1 MNAVPPKPAA
11 PAAATRNRLQ
21 LDLAEPVALL
31 LDHVSNVL
39 GLQKSQLVAQ
49 ALLQALPG
57 LVEQADQ
64 VRKRSRE
71 LTQATQ
77 GKR

>member
-1 MNAVPPKPAA
+1 MSTIPPKPVA
-11 PAAATRNRLQ
+11 PAAASRNRLQ

-39 GLQKSQLVAQ
+39 GLQKSQVVVQ

-57 LVEQADQ
+57 LVDQADQ

-71 LTQATQ
+71 LSQAAQ
-77 GKR
+77 KK

>member
-1 MNAVPPKPAA
+1 MNATPPKPAA
-11 PAAATRNRLQ
+11 PAESGRSRLQ
-21 LDLAEPVALL
+21 LDLAEPVSLL
-31 LDHVSNVL
+31 LDHASNVL
-39 GLQKSQLVAQ
+39 GVPRSQLALQ

-71 LTQATQ
+71 LSQATQ